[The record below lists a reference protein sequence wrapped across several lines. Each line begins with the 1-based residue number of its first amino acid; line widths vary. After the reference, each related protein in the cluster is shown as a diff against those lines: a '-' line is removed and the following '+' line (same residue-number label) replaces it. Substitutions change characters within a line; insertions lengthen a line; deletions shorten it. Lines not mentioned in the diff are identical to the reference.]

1 MFESWNPVLLNGVGV
16 VGLSVFIVLGFV
28 FGFIV
33 SRREHQQV
41 IDDRDHWRKLAEDQ
55 QERLTKLLIMSELG
69 INSLRAIE
77 QKANAREGG
86 DG

>member
-16 VGLSVFIVLGFV
+16 VGLSVFIVIGYT

-33 SRREHQQV
+33 SRREHNTV
-41 IDDRDHWRKLAEDQ
+41 LDDRNHWRKLAEDS

-69 INSLRAIE
+69 ISSIRAIE
-77 QKANAREGG
+77 EKASAREGG

>member
-1 MFESWNPVLLNGVGV
+1 MFENLNPVIFNGVGV

-33 SRREHQQV
+33 SRREHQTV
-41 IDDRDHWRKLAEDQ
+41 LDDRDHWRNLAKDS
-55 QERLTKLLIMSELG
+55 QERLTKMLIMSELG
-69 INSLRAIE
+69 INALRAIE
-77 QKANAREGG
+77 QKANAREGD